1 MRAFVVL
8 SCLSGVLSMQTYQA
22 YDYYE
27 NKRSLESNSIA
38 VEEPSIL
45 DSFLGEDASSRVIE
59 NIFDW
64 AKKAAGDNPICVER
78 LICESYRYGEG
89 LEGIT
94 YAIWS
99 ITNAAASF
107 IVAEQF
113 GDVIPIQS
121 LTRAAKYGRTDE
133 CLMKCP
139 VIDNQL
145 RTITNS
151 LAGVEEI
158 LAYVVDSIATSLG

>member
-1 MRAFVVL
+1 MRTFIL
-8 SCLSGVLSMQTYQA
+8 LTCLSGALS
-22 YDYYE
+22 YE
-27 NKRSLESNSIA
+27 NKRSLESENAINDIDQT
-38 VEEPSIL
+38 SIL
-45 DSFLGEDASSRVIE
+45 DSFLGEEASSRVIE
-59 NIFDW
+59 NIFEW
-64 AKKAAGDNPICVER
+64 AKNAAGDNPLCVER
-78 LICESYRYGEG
+78 MICESYRYGEG

-94 YAIWS
+94 YAVWS

-113 GDVIPIQS
+113 GDVIPIQT
-121 LTRAAKYGRTDE
+121 LTRAAKYGRTDD

-139 VIDNQL
+139 VIDTQL